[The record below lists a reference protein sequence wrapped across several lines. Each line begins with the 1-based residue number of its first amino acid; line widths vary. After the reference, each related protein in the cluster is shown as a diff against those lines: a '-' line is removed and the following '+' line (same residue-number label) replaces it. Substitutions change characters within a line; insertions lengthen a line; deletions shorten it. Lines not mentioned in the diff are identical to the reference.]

1 LRFKIYTAII
11 ILSVIVVCL
20 SLYYG
25 QKSINAVIQQ
35 KAYDLFENRIKEYNV
50 FYQDKKIF
58 LDSFAKFLSSSPTVI
73 KAYLENNR
81 SMLINYVKP
90 LYDNLYPS
98 HIIEEIHF
106 FKKPAISFVNFANL
120 KKHDFSVAKARA
132 DIVWINTSFAPSNHF
147 YVCRLYPGLRATYPI
162 IYKDRLLG
170 SLSFGI
176 NINVFKNLFQKVGA
190 KDVSIY
196 LNDKILKKMLLPA
209 KYSFYKNLPEYK
221 GFRILGNKFNGITL
235 KEGYEIKN
243 HCVYTKIKII
253 DFFKNTMAYLIIRDD
268 VSNSI
273 NTLNSILKE
282 KMAIEIFGF
291 LIVFAIIFVLF
302 KWLFDKM
309 KEINNILSLIK
320 TQNFSKIP
328 QKTVPKDELDEY
340 KNNLIDVANTIKT
353 YINLL
358 TKKVE
363 EYSDKAY
370 KDGLTHIFNRR
381 FLEEKAQELFIKFN
395 ITNTQVGIIMLDID
409 NFKQINDAYG
419 HDIGDL
425 ILIKLAETIKKEIRK
440 EDLFIRYGGEEFL
453 LILLNSN
460 LQNTYKVAEKIRKA
474 IESLEIDIGEK
485 HIKFTISLGVSE
497 INRFDENIY
506 DAIKRADINLYKA
519 KKNGKNRVEL

>member
-1 LRFKIYTAII
+1 M
-11 ILSVIVVCL
+11 

-25 QKSINAVIQQ
+25 QKSIEAITRQ
-35 KAYDLFENRIKEYNV
+35 KAYDIYEDRIREYKV
-50 FYQDKKIF
+50 FYQNKKIF

-81 SMLINYVKP
+81 TLLIKYVKP

-120 KKHDFSVAKARA
+120 KKYDFSVAKARA

-170 SLSFGI
+170 SLSFGV
-176 NINVFKNLFQKVGA
+176 NINVFKNLFEKIGA
-190 KDVSIY
+190 KEVSIY
-196 LNDKILKKMLLPA
+196 LNDQTLKKMLLPI
-209 KYSFYKNLPEYK
+209 KYTFYKNLPEYS
-221 GFRILGNKFNGITL
+221 GYRILGHKFHNIAL
-235 KEGYEIKN
+235 KEGYEVKN
-243 HCVYTKIKII
+243 HCIYTKIKII
-253 DFFKNTMAYLIIRDD
+253 DFFGNTMAYLVIKDD
-268 VSNSI
+268 IGKSI
-273 NTLNSILKE
+273 NTLNSILKD

-291 LIVFAIIFVLF
+291 LIVFAIMFFLF

-309 KEINNILSLIK
+309 KEINEILFLIK
-320 TQNFSKIP
+320 TQNFTKIP
-328 QKTVPKDELDEY
+328 KKTPPKDELDEY
-340 KNNLIDVANTIKT
+340 KNHLIDVAERIKT

-370 KDGLTHIFNRR
+370 KDGLTDIFNRR

-395 ITNTQVGIIMLDID
+395 LTNTQVGIIMLDID
-409 NFKQINDAYG
+409 NFKKINDTYG

-425 ILIKLAETIKKEIRK
+425 VLTKLVETIKKEIRR

-453 LILLNSN
+453 LILPNSN

-474 IESLEIDIGEK
+474 IESLEVDIGEK

-497 INRFDENIY
+497 INRFDENLY

-519 KKNGKNRVEL
+519 KRNGKNRVEL